1 MEKEMKGGKRREV
14 KEGKKQDS
22 RSTRYAGYVRRGGGG
37 GSAEICGFS
46 GLGGRQQAISRGD
59 SGTGS
64 SLI

>member
-37 GSAEICGFS
+37 QRRDLRIFRARWAAASD
-46 GLGGRQQAISRGD
+46 LPRGQRD
-59 SGTGS
+59 R
-64 SLI
+64 L

>member
-22 RSTRYAGYVRRGGGG
+22 RSTRHAGYVRRG

-46 GLGGRQQAISRGD
+46 GLGGRQQAISRGGQRD
-59 SGTGS
+59 R
-64 SLI
+64 L